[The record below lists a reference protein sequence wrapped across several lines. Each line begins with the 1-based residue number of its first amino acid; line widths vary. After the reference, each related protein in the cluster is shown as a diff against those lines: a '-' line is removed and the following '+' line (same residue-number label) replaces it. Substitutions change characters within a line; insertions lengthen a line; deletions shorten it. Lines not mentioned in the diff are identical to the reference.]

1 MRRAVILLLAL
12 CAATTASAAP
22 VFFVSPNSY
31 PGSGTT
37 GDIAWQTAVGPYIEW
52 DFDSSVPG
60 SVLTHVDDAG
70 TVHVNTTLGGL
81 GGESGNP
88 YIFAGSWGGASAGS
102 VYGTVYD
109 TALQNRDSFGVAHGD
124 MVFQF
129 TLPNAGIGAWLYD
142 DLVNSGESF
151 VLEVT
156 EWGGAVYTS
165 PVLDSGNGNAHFVEG
180 FLGVTSTVGIA
191 EARFRVVDVTTQL
204 PVQRFFE
211 LDHLQVGDLVVP
223 VPAPSAVLLGSLGL
237 GLVGYLR
244 RRHSL

>member
-1 MRRAVILLLAL
+1 MRSVVIVLAL

-31 PGSGTT
+31 PGSTT
-37 GDIAWQTAVGPYIEW
+37 TNDVAWQTAVGPYMEW
-52 DFDSSVPG
+52 DFDSSVVGWP
-60 SVLTHVDDAG
+60 LTHVDDAG
-70 TVHVNTTLGGL
+70 AVYVNTTLGGL

-88 YIFAGSWGGASAGS
+88 HFYAGSWGGAPAGS
-102 VYGTVYD
+102 VYGTVYG
-109 TALQNRDSFGVAHGD
+109 TALQNRDGLGAAHGD

-129 TLPNAGIGAWLYD
+129 TLPNKGIGAWLYD

-156 EWGGAVYTS
+156 EEGGAVYTS
-165 PVLDSGNGNAHFVEG
+165 PVLESGNSTAHFVEG
-180 FLGVTSTVGIA
+180 FLGVTSTVGIT
-191 EARFRVVDVTTQL
+191 EARFRVVDSTTQE

-211 LDHLQVGDLVVP
+211 LDHLQIGDLVP
-223 VPAPSAVLLGSLGL
+223 TIPAPGAILLGSLGI

-244 RRHSL
+244 RRRSL

>member
-1 MRRAVILLLAL
+1 MRSVVTLLAL

-37 GDIAWQTAVGPYIEW
+37 NDLAWQASVGPYIEW

-60 SVLTHVDDAG
+60 WALTHVDDAG
-70 TVHVNTTLGGL
+70 AVYVNTTLGGL

-88 YIFAGSWGGASAGS
+88 HIYAGSWGGASAGS

-109 TALQNRDSFGVAHGD
+109 TALINHDGLGAIHGD

-142 DLVNSGESF
+142 DLIESGESF

-156 EWGGAVYTS
+156 EAGGAVYTS
-165 PVLDSGNGNAHFVEG
+165 PVLESGNGNTKFVEG
-180 FLGVTSTVGIA
+180 FLGVTSTVGIT
-191 EARFRVVDVTTQL
+191 EARFRVVDATTHE
-204 PVQRFFE
+204 PVLRSFE
-211 LDHLQVGDLVVP
+211 LDHLQIGDLVTP
-223 VPAPSAVLLGSLGL
+223 VPAPDAILLGSLGV

-244 RRHSL
+244 RRHGL